1 LLLPYGDGM
10 VDVPFPDS
18 AQVDTIIYR
27 MPGEKRGD
35 AETMIRQAL
44 EEPVGSSP
52 LRSIAKGR
60 KNAVILISDVSRLC
74 PSYLFLPFLVEEL
87 NAGGI
92 PDDRITIVVAL
103 GLHRRQTEEE
113 LRQLTGAVFGRVRV
127 VNHNA
132 QPENCVYVGTS
143 KLGTDIELNRIVV
156 EADLRIAT
164 GNIEPH
170 RLVGISGG
178 PKALFPGVAS
188 SRSIEQNHSLSHQF
202 QAEPGDPNNPIHQDL
217 AEVLHFTPIDFLFNV
232 VVTHDRKL
240 LGAVAGRLK
249 DAHTRGAALAR
260 DAFLVNAAKRYDV
273 VVASAGGYP
282 KDMQLYQAV
291 KSLQNAA
298 SVANEGADILLLAR
312 CQELFGNGTFELW
325 VETMGELQTT
335 AEQLKKKFVIGA
347 HKIEHVAK
355 ITKKHNVFLFSDMPD
370 AIVRLLDFEPVHDLN
385 RWVTERCSGKDTRS
399 IAVFPYGSITY
410 PVIG

>member
-1 LLLPYGDGM
+1 LLLPYGDGN
-10 VDVPFPDS
+10 VDVVFPDS
-18 AQVDTIIYR
+18 AQVDTILY
-27 MPGEKRGD
+27 MMQEGESGD
-35 AETMIRQAL
+35 AESMIRQAL
-44 EEPVGSSP
+44 KEPVGSPP
-52 LRSIAKGR
+52 LRTIASGR
-60 KNAVILISDVSRLC
+60 KNAVIMISDVSRLC

-92 PDDRITIVVAL
+92 PDDRITVVVAL

-132 QPENCVYVGTS
+132 QPENCVYVGTT
-143 KLGTDIELNRIVV
+143 KLGTDIELNRTVV

-188 SRSIEQNHSLSHQF
+188 SRSIEQNHSLSHRF
-202 QAEPGDPNNPIHQDL
+202 QAVPGDPSNPIHLDL
-217 AEVLHFTPIDFLFNV
+217 AEVLRFTPIDFLFNV
-232 VVTHDRKL
+232 VVTHERKL
-240 LGAVAGRLK
+240 LGAVAGRLE
-249 DAHTRGAALAR
+249 DAHSKGAALAR
-260 DAFLVNAAKRYDV
+260 DTFLVQVANKYDV
-273 VVASAGGYP
+273 VVVSAGGYP

-312 CQELFGNGTFELW
+312 CQEMFGNGVFELW
-325 VETMGELQTT
+325 VETMGDLQST

-355 ITKKHNVFLFSDMPD
+355 ITKKHNVFLHSDVPD
-370 AIVRLLDFEPVHDLN
+370 PIVRLLEFEPVHDLN
-385 RWVTERCSGKDTRS
+385 RWVNERCGGKDTRS
-399 IAVFPYGSITY
+399 IAVFPCGSITY
-410 PVIG
+410 PVVN